1 MILTYAI
8 KSALTLALLYLCMMP
23 VLDKETFH
31 RFNRIMV
38 IVALLFSLV
47 LPFVHI
53 HRQSA
58 TTAAGRMME
67 VPAHLAVVISAHGAD
82 EDLGTLSWADV
93 ATGIYLLG
101 VIGVMLVV
109 GIQTIRLML
118 SLRHGV
124 HFDDNQG
131 NTIILQAGQVS
142 PFCFFHYIVMS
153 VSDYDHYRQ
162 FILTHEQE
170 HIRLRHYVDLLV
182 LAVATAVQWFNPF
195 VWILGKELKAIHEY
209 EADEAV
215 INKGIDATQYQR
227 FLVVKAVGHRLQLF
241 ANNLNRGSLKS
252 RIVMMNHPRSSRW
265 MMLKACAIL
274 PMALLAVGVLATVP
288 AKTMEAAP
296 VHATKQEASKASAA
310 PDKTT
315 EAENTKSEKV
325 MESIPEFPGGQNA
338 LAAFLN
344 RNVKYP
350 EAALKANLQGK
361 SVVSFVVKKDGSI
374 SNIEI
379 LHSAGSQLL
388 DEEAKRVVS
397 SMPRWTPGTQ
407 DGKPV
412 DVRFSVPLIFRLDK

>member
-53 HRQSA
+53 HRQTA
-58 TTAAGRMME
+58 TTAAERMME
-67 VPAHLAVVISAHGAD
+67 VPAQLAVVISAHGAA
-82 EDLGTLSWADV
+82 EGSGTLSWTDV

-109 GIQTIRLML
+109 GIQTVRLML

-124 HFDDNQG
+124 RFDDNQG
-131 NTIILQAGQVS
+131 NTIVLQTGQVS

-153 VSDYDHYRQ
+153 VNDYDHYRQ

-170 HIRLRHYVDLLV
+170 HIRLHHYVDLLV

-215 INKGIDATQYQR
+215 INQGIDATQYQR

-252 RIVMMNHPRSSRW
+252 RIVMMNQHRSSGW

-288 AKTMEAAP
+288 AKTMEEASPAHAP
-296 VHATKQEASKASAA
+296 KQEASKASAA
-310 PDKTT
+310 PDKTIA
-315 EAENTKSEKV
+315 AENTKNKKV
-325 MESIPEFPGGQNA
+325 LESIPEFPGGQNA

-350 EAALKANLQGK
+350 EAALKAHVQGK
-361 SVVSFVVKKDGSI
+361 SVVSFVVKKDGSVGDI
-374 SNIEI
+374 KI
-379 LHSAGSQLL
+379 LQSAGSQLL

-412 DVRFSVPLIFRLDK
+412 GVRFSVPLTFRLD